1 MHFVASYHCMYGS
14 LSQSGDEVENF
25 VDNLDLLFETLTQKI
40 PFLAAI
46 IGDFNAK
53 FYKWFSTIKQY
64 LKGLRMIIWPLSMD

>member
-1 MHFVASYHCMYGS
+1 MYGS

-53 FYKWFSTIKQY
+53 FYNGF
-64 LKGLRMIIWPLSMD
+64 LP